1 MLLYNSIIANVYDII
16 NKEPYAKTN
25 TILQLKREEIYLKP
39 ESMQEK
45 EMIITGSNGT
55 PCYLE
60 NNHKNTLGAHDIQ
73 KVP

>member
-1 MLLYNSIIANVYDII
+1 MLLYNSIIANVYDVI

-55 PCYLE
+55 PI
-60 NNHKNTLGAHDIQ
+60 TLKTIT
-73 KVP
+73 KIL